1 MSVIGLIGH
10 NQSPRGNAT
19 EEAGQKIND
28 GKSGE
33 IRKSDQSP
41 RGGTGNIDTK
51 FSG

>member
-1 MSVIGLIGH
+1 MSVIALIGH
-10 NQSPRGNAT
+10 NQSKRGNVS

-41 RGGTGNIDTK
+41 QGRYG
-51 FSG
+51 